1 MPEIIGQDH
10 LSGLAITRAMIM
22 IGGHIG
28 TLGMTVPGVED
39 VTLLDCMIVILLVP
53 REETEVGALVP
64 GLESHFEM
72 IPTLQNVVGEVLHI
86 RAEIHLMLVLDL
98 QVITREVNH
107 PHQLMRRTN

>member
-1 MPEIIGQDH
+1 MLEIIGQDH
-10 LSGLAITRAMIM
+10 LSGLVITQAMIM
-22 IGGHIG
+22 IGGPIG

-53 REETEVGALVP
+53 REETEVGVLVP

-72 IPTLQNVVGEVLHI
+72 IRTLQNIVGKVLHI
-86 RAEIHLMLVLDL
+86 RAENHLMLVLDL

-107 PHQLMRRTN
+107 RHQVMVKTN